1 MVENQSA
8 ALIVD
13 QLHDAGIRL
22 VATLPDGWLA
32 DVISAVD
39 DDDQLMHVRVN
50 REESAIGLCSGAFF
64 GGMPSAAVMGASGLM
79 TCIYAISKIS
89 YTYEIPILVLTTL
102 RGSIGDRAAHH
113 VSNGLYLEAVLQA
126 LRLPYVIVDSPDQMG
141 EVARAYHHSRIMNR
155 ATVVAFTRR
164 ALRG

>member
-1 MVENQSA
+1 MAENQPA

-13 QLHDAGIRL
+13 QLHQAGIRL

-32 DVISAVD
+32 DVIRAVD
-39 DDDQLMHVRVN
+39 DDEQLMHVRVN

-64 GGMPSAAVMGASGLM
+64 GGLPSAAVMGASGLM
-79 TCIYAISKIS
+79 TCIYAISKIN
-89 YTYEIPILVLTTL
+89 YTYEIPIFILTTL

-113 VSNGLYLEAVLQA
+113 VSNGLYLESILRA
-126 LRLPYVIVDSPDQMG
+126 LRVPYAIVDSPDQFA

-164 ALRG
+164 ALKG